1 MGVHRYNPR
10 PMSRRQERLPLQID
24 PFRLAEA
31 RRVLEG
37 RIALR
42 HMKRLA
48 SALSNTEG
56 EIEVSLE
63 FGIDNMG
70 VPFVSGALQANLS
83 LICQRC
89 LEEMNMPVET
99 ELALGFVRSSVE
111 AEAMIGP
118 YEPYIVESVPVDLMD
133 IIEDEILLS
142 LPQIPMHPFEECPA
156 RELYEQAAEQGEQEN
171 EVSRESPFHVLAGLK
186 TPKKGK

>member
-1 MGVHRYNPR
+1 
-10 PMSRRQERLPLQID
+10 MSRRQERLPLQID

-37 RIALR
+37 QVALR

-48 SALSNTEG
+48 SALSNSEG
-56 EIEVSLE
+56 EIEISLE

-70 VPFVSGALQANLS
+70 VPFVTGPIQVNLS

-89 LEEMNMPVET
+89 LEEMNLPVET

-118 YEPYIVESVPVDLMD
+118 YEPYIVESVPMDLMD
-133 IIEDEILLS
+133 LIEDEILLS

-156 RELYEQAAEQGEQEN
+156 RELYEQVAQQDEQEN
-171 EVSRESPFHVLAGLK
+171 EASHENPFHVLAGLK